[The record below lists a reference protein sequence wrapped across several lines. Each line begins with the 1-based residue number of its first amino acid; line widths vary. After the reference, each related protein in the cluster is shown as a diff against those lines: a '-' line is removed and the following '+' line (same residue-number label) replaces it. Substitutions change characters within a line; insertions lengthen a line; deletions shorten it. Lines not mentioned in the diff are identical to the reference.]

1 MRYFKNIVL
10 AIAALLVI
18 AGCDICCT
26 CGEGKDRIEEYESV
40 MILYS
45 DGYNDLM
52 SYLKE
57 DIFDLTKG
65 WVPDKKS
72 DKAIVVISSLAAARG
87 NYSTP
92 TKPSMLQIYKN
103 KGQVQVDTLRYYSE
117 TMKLSDPDD
126 MKIILNDLDEL
137 FKAKHYGA
145 VMSSHASGWVPEGY
159 YRNPDAF
166 ESGNTYMMRRASADF
181 ERERLEYPDD
191 PAVKSFGGTY
201 RKDES
206 GIVAYEIDL
215 PELAHQCFPFHLDY
229 LIFDA
234 CLMGGVEVAYELKDL
249 ADYVV
254 FSQAEILA
262 DGLDYIKLSSR
273 LLEGDSPDVVA
284 VADDFFEQYQNKTDL
299 YRSATISAVD
309 CRKLDALSTLCSE
322 LFSKYREGLD
332 NINASRVQGYFRYNH
347 HWYYDLKDILAKA
360 GADEAELKAID
371 AALGECIIYKNAT
384 ESFMGT
390 SSGFEIKVFSGL
402 SMYLPANGSAYLD
415 NFYKT
420 LAWNKA
426 TKLVD

>member
-1 MRYFKNIVL
+1 MMSSNSTSRTDIWKWL
-10 AIAALLVI
+10 ALLII
-18 AGCDICCT
+18 AGCDIGCT
-26 CGEGKDRIEEYESV
+26 CGGGKDRIKEYESV

-65 WVPDKKS
+65 WVPDKQS

-201 RKDES
+201 RKEES
-206 GIVAYEIDL
+206 EVVAYEIDL

-262 DGLDYIKLSSR
+262 DGLDYVKLSSR

-299 YRSATISAVD
+299 YPDKIVYHVVYLS
-309 CRKLDALSTLCSE
+309 KLLKKIHKIPPNVKCYLYCNIFWLILQEKFYNYLLCNFFYLLLE
-322 LFSKYREGLD
+322 
-332 NINASRVQGYFRYNH
+332 
-347 HWYYDLKDILAKA
+347 
-360 GADEAELKAID
+360 
-371 AALGECIIYKNAT
+371 IY
-384 ESFMGT
+384 G
-390 SSGFEIKVFSGL
+390 
-402 SMYLPANGSAYLD
+402 
-415 NFYKT
+415 
-420 LAWNKA
+420 
-426 TKLVD
+426 